1 MVMDPRT
8 SLPAAAVV
16 LACTAVVAVRVALAA
31 APVPSR
37 QATPEELAEIA
48 SDIASNERT
57 WANETAQH
65 FPADRWS
72 QRDDFHG
79 REYRRAEE
87 LAKEKGV
94 RIEEVLRAVD
104 DDIHRRAAR
113 SPDDIDERQ
122 AGAIP
127 CKPRPFYD

>member
-1 MVMDPRT
+1 MDLRT
-8 SLPAAAVV
+8 SIPAAAV
-16 LACTAVVAVRVALAA
+16 LIGCTLVVTVRAALAP
-31 APVPSR
+31 APVPR
-37 QATPEELAEIA
+37 RPATPAELAEVA
-48 SDIASNERT
+48 AMIASNERT
-57 WANETAQH
+57 WTTETAQN

-79 REYRRAEE
+79 REYRKAQEI
-87 LAKEKGV
+87 ANEKGL
-94 RIEEVLRAVD
+94 RIEDVLRAVD

-113 SPDDIDERQ
+113 SPDDTDERS

>member
-1 MVMDPRT
+1 MAMDLRT

-16 LACTAVVAVRVALAA
+16 VGCTIVVTVRAALAP
-31 APVPSR
+31 APAPRR
-37 QATPEELAEIA
+37 QATPDELAELA
-48 SDIASNERT
+48 ADIASNERA

-87 LAKEKGV
+87 LANERGV

-113 SPDDIDERQ
+113 SPDDTDERQ